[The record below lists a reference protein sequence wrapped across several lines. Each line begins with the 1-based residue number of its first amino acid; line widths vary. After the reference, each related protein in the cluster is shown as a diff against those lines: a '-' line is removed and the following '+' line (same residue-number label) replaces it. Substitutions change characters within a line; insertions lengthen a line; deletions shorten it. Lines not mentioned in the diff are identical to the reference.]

1 MNKAAI
7 ILIFSSLSTAIF
19 HTLIPDHWLP
29 FVLIGRVRGWSI
41 KKTALISGFSA
52 LLHVSLSLVLGLF
65 AILIGLGTA
74 LAIGETLEKV
84 GGILLILFGLFYAF
98 WSYRKGGH
106 FHIGGRRIHK
116 HEIHKKDHHHNPNE
130 MSETDWHLDEG
141 IVREGLDKGD
151 LYLAL
156 IIGLNPCVLIF
167 PIMFSS
173 VPHGLL
179 VTSSVALIYFL
190 ATSFTMVGLTI
201 LGLKWTKKIKIR
213 FLSKYGEILSG
224 LLIFL
229 IGIVFLFFN
238 L

>member
-1 MNKAAI
+1 MSKAAFV
-7 ILIFSSLSTAIF
+7 LIFSSLSTAIF

-29 FVLIGRVRGWSI
+29 FVLIGRAREWSI

-52 LLHVSLSLVLGLF
+52 LLHVSLSLILGLF

-106 FHIGGRRIHK
+106 FHIGGGRIHR
-116 HEIHKKDHHHNPNE
+116 HEVHRKNHQPGFHE
-130 MSETDWHLDEG
+130 ASETHWHLDNG
-141 IVREGLDKGD
+141 IIREGLDKGD
-151 LYLAL
+151 LYLTF

-173 VPHGLL
+173 VAHGLL
-179 VTSSVALIYFL
+179 ATSLVALIYFV
-190 ATSFTMVGLTI
+190 ATILTMVGLTI
-201 LGLKWTKKIKIR
+201 LGLKWTKKIRIR

-224 LLIFL
+224 LLIFV
-229 IGIVFLFFN
+229 IGIVFLI
-238 L
+238 LDL

>member
-1 MNKAAI
+1 MHKAAI
-7 ILIFSSLSTAIF
+7 VLIFSSLSTAIF

-29 FVLIGRVRGWSI
+29 FVLIGRAREWSV
-41 KKTALISGFSA
+41 KKTAMISGFSA
-52 LLHVSLSLVLGLF
+52 FLHVSLSLVLGLS
-65 AILIGLGTA
+65 AVLIGLGTA
-74 LAIGETLEKV
+74 RAIGETLEKV
-84 GGILLILFGLFYAF
+84 GGILLILFGLFYAL

-116 HEIHKKDHHHNPNE
+116 HEISENE
-130 MSETDWHLDEG
+130 KRPESSETSKTHWHLDEG
-141 IVREGLDKGD
+141 IIRKGLDKGD

-173 VPHGLL
+173 VSYGLL
-179 VTSSVALIYFL
+179 ITTLVALVYFL
-190 ATSFTMVGLTI
+190 ATSLTMVGLTV
-201 LGLKWTKKIKIR
+201 LGLKWTKNIRMR

-224 LLIFL
+224 LLIFV
-229 IGIVFLFFN
+229 IGIVFLFFD